1 MCARGGGGGGESAL
15 VCKGAAR
22 VRGAGRARAVSG
34 RGRARPRRCPPAR
47 LRGLLFGFDGQA
59 GAEELEVESHIDR
72 CGNCSAD
79 RGAEGPARA
88 AGVRRWV
95 NFQRGLRGLRELHR
109 HARPLPPAQPGSAR
123 VCVCVCVLCGRVR
136 VEGGR

>member
-1 MCARGGGGGGESAL
+1 MCARGGGGGGGGESAL

-22 VRGAGRARAVSG
+22 VRGAGCARAVSG
-34 RGRARPRRCPPAR
+34 RGRARARRCPPAR

-79 RGAEGPARA
+79 RCAEGPARA

-95 NFQRGLRGLRELHR
+95 NFQRGLRELHR

-123 VCVCVCVLCGRVR
+123 VCVSVLCGRVR